1 MKKLWEGRFKKET
14 NKLLEKFNASIM
26 FDNRMSDE
34 DIKGSIVHSRMLA
47 KQDIISRQEQ
57 SEIENGLLQIKEEI
71 QNGIFE
77 FRIEDEDIHMAVEKR
92 LTELIGPVAGK
103 LHTAR
108 SRNDQVALD
117 IRMYTRNK
125 AHYIIELLIS
135 LEKTLIDL
143 AEKNIDVIIPG
154 YTHLQRAQPILFSHH
169 LMAYFQMFR
178 RDITR
183 LSDYLER
190 SDEMPLGAGALAGT
204 TFNIDRHYVAQE
216 LGFSAV
222 TQNSLDSVSDRD
234 FIIELSS
241 AISIISMHLSRF
253 SEEII
258 IWCTSEFNFL
268 KLDDAFSTGSSIM
281 PQKKNPDIPELIR
294 GKTGRIYGNLM
305 GILTTMKA
313 LPLAYN
319 KDMQEDKEGIFDSID
334 NIEISLEIFNE
345 MLATITINDGEI
357 LKSMKYGFLNA
368 TDVADYLAKKGI
380 PFRNAHKIVGEIVS
394 SCEDKKIA
402 IDDMT
407 LEDFKNFSPVFES
420 DITEIIKTENC
431 VNERKSFG
439 GTSKDNVLMQIKNGN
454 DFLNSL
460 IS

>member
-1 MKKLWEGRFKKET
+1 MKKLWEGRFNKET
-14 NKLLEKFNASIM
+14 NKLLEKFNASIT
-26 FDNRMSDE
+26 FDSRMYEE
-34 DIKGSIVHSRMLA
+34 DITGSIAHSKMLA
-47 KQDIISRQEQ
+47 KQNIISQEEQ
-57 SEIENGLLQIKEEI
+57 NEIERGLLCIKKEI
-71 QNGIFE
+71 EDGIFQ
-77 FRIEDEDIHMAVEKR
+77 FRIEDEDIHMSIEKR
-92 LTELIGPVAGK
+92 LTEIIGPVAGK

-117 IRMYTRNK
+117 IRMYIRKETKMIK
-125 AHYIIELLIS
+125 ALLLN
-135 LEKTLIDL
+135 LEHVLLNLT
-143 AEKNIDVIIPG
+143 EKYKNVIIPG

-169 LMAYFQMFR
+169 LMAYFQMFK
-178 RDITR
+178 RDISR
-183 LSDYLER
+183 IDDFLER
-190 SDEMPLGAGALAGT
+190 IDELPLGAGALAGT
-204 TFNIDRHYVAQE
+204 TFNLDRHYTAQL
-216 LGFSAV
+216 LGFSKP
-222 TQNSLDSVSDRD
+222 TENSLDSVSDRD
-234 FIIELSS
+234 FIIEL
-241 AISIISMHLSRF
+241 AMIISVISMHLSRF

-258 IWCTSEFNFL
+258 IWCTSEFSFIT
-268 KLDDAFSTGSSIM
+268 LDDAFATGSSIM
-281 PQKKNPDIPELIR
+281 PQKKNPDIAELVR
-294 GKTGRIYGNLM
+294 GKTGRIYGNLI
-305 GILTTMKA
+305 GILTTMKS

-345 MLATITINDGEI
+345 MLATVTINDNEI

>member
-1 MKKLWEGRFKKET
+1 
-14 NKLLEKFNASIM
+14 
-26 FDNRMSDE
+26 
-34 DIKGSIVHSRMLA
+34 
-47 KQDIISRQEQ
+47 
-57 SEIENGLLQIKEEI
+57 
-71 QNGIFE
+71 
-77 FRIEDEDIHMAVEKR
+77 
-92 LTELIGPVAGK
+92 
-103 LHTAR
+103 
-108 SRNDQVALD
+108 
-117 IRMYTRNK
+117 
-125 AHYIIELLIS
+125 
-135 LEKTLIDL
+135 
-143 AEKNIDVIIPG
+143 
-154 YTHLQRAQPILFSHH
+154 
-169 LMAYFQMFR
+169 MAYFQMFR

-345 MLATITINDGEI
+345 MLATITINDSEI